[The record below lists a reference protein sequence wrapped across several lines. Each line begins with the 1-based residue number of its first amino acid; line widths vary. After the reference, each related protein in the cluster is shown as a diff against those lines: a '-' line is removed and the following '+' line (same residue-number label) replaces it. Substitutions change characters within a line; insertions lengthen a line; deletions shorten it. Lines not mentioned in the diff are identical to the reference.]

1 PRFERTLDRMQRI
14 YRSRARLPIYN
25 TEYGYITDPP
35 NHLYRFASPTTA
47 AYYLNWAEYLSWRD
61 PRISSTMQ
69 FLLRDPPSYAG
80 GFDTGLLFY
89 GGTPKPT
96 YDAYRLPIY
105 LPVTTTTRGHSLE
118 VWGCVRPAHYATV
131 DSAQTQVARV
141 LFAPGH
147 TQAFRTLSTVT
158 IANPRGYFDV
168 RVTLPSSGSVKLA
181 WTY

>member
-1 PRFERTLDRMQRI
+1 MAPWLLPALIALVMWSVQRVTSKVALAKLSTPQS
-14 YRSRARLPIYN
+14 YL
-25 TEYGYITDPP
+25 
-35 NHLYRFASPTTA
+35 LTA
-47 AYYLNWAEYLSWRD
+47 VVS
-61 PRISSTMQ
+61 
-69 FLLRDPPSYAG
+69 
-80 GFDTGLLFY
+80 
-89 GGTPKPT
+89 
-96 YDAYRLPIY
+96 LPIY

-181 WTY
+181 WTYPLGDALLFAADDRSPAGTVFSRTVNVNVR